1 MHPLDVIKYLNL
13 IRRISQPDARI
24 QLVSLL
30 VFILPVLN
38 FHRHFPTVT
47 LSNCQ
52 LLVVW
57 VVFQVENV
65 PCCECE
71 VALVLSAV
79 FYQETF
85 RCQHVLV
92 LHVLR
97 WVLLEFLSLCFT
109 QCAQTYCNRVLRRC
123 EVSAC
128 LDLNWPILLLLR
140 LTIHRW
146 TNQCILRFK
155 CSNVGLNRRLLI
167 FVSDDK
173 FLVFM
178 DVAKHK
184 QGCLWYFLFCWMLI
198 LLECKNVIEFWE
210 EKVLLSCSVFQLVP
224 VERWVQGFFFNK
236 WFGVDDECLILL
248 ANIWKLGL
256 VELSYDFLNSKA
268 FFGKSF
274 LRELKLLKFIFQFSL
289 ILLVFVHNFIEQS
302 QGSGFIIL

>member
-1 MHPLDVIKYLNL
+1 MLPLYVIKYLNL
-13 IRRISQPDARI
+13 IRRISQPYARI
-24 QLVSLL
+24 QLVGLFA
-30 VFILPVLN
+30 FILPVLN
-38 FHRHFPTVT
+38 FHRHFPPVI

-52 LLVVW
+52 LPVVR

-85 RCQHVLV
+85 GCQHVLV
-92 LHVLR
+92 LHVLC
-97 WVLLEFLSLCFT
+97 WVLLEFLSLGFT
-109 QCAQTYCNRVLRRC
+109 QFAQTYCNGVLRRC

-146 TNQCILRFK
+146 TDQCILRFK

-173 FLVFM
+173 LLVFM
-178 DVAKHK
+178 DVTKHE
-184 QGCLWYFLFCWMLI
+184 QGCLLYFLFWWMLI
-198 LLECKNVIEFWE
+198 LFEGKNVIEFWE
-210 EKVLLSCSVFQLVP
+210 NEVLLSCSVFQLIP
-224 VERWVQGFFFNK
+224 VESWVQGLFFNK
-236 WFGVDDECLILL
+236 WFGVDDERLILL

-256 VELSYDFLNSKA
+256 VELSYYFLNS
-268 FFGKSF
+268 
-274 LRELKLLKFIFQFSL
+274 
-289 ILLVFVHNFIEQS
+289 
-302 QGSGFIIL
+302 